1 MASLTG
7 EKGVPPS
14 SVRVDLNFQMRSQ
27 TGSPKSDIFWTHDV
41 LAGWNRMIPNATGE
55 AFDLGSA
62 NKAIAIG
69 TFKSDLGTEANSL

>member
-1 MASLTG
+1 
-7 EKGVPPS
+7 
-14 SVRVDLNFQMRSQ
+14 
-27 TGSPKSDIFWTHDV
+27 
-41 LAGWNRMIPNATGE
+41 MIPNATGE